1 MLKTTE
7 KFIAWQAEQPEPN
20 DDQVCRSIDKYA
32 ILLKEL
38 KKRVDQKYIKMLQ
51 DDEEPDS
58 SELSSNLSFGGAEH
72 GDDEQSHSIDSYGS
86 LDMDDLEETEIEGLS
101 DEEDE

>member
-7 KFIAWQAEQPEPN
+7 KFIAWQAEHGN
-20 DDQVCRSIDKYA
+20 LSDDQACRGIDKYT

-38 KKRVDQKYIKMLQ
+38 KHRVDQKYIKMLQ
-51 DDEEPDS
+51 EDEEPDS
-58 SELSSNLSFGGAEH
+58 SELSANLSFGGSEH

-86 LDMDDLEETEIEGLS
+86 LDMDDLEETEVEGLS